1 MSSRSRTVSIWH
13 PSHPSRAS
21 YRMFKFE
28 EMTDDQK
35 VYYKNNIFNKSFTIY
50 HNDETKTVLTPKE
63 LGDFI
68 TVNGKNMYC
77 TYGKVTDIE
86 LDGANNSRLKLVIGG
101 ITYII
106 LISEF
111 TENIYITNNNILFLY
126 KSERG
131 LSFLGI
137 EKEEIIEANLFA
149 NERRLV
155 YPTHYS
161 FAQIF
166 EKEAEQEIKQKGTEQ
181 SDRAIKRQKFTA
193 GGSKIK
199 KITRKVYLDD
209 KGKSYI
215 KYDNIIIYLK
225 K

>member
-21 YRMFKFE
+21 YRIFKFE
-28 EMTDDQK
+28 EMTDVLK
-35 VYYKNNIFNKSFTIY
+35 KYYRDNIFNKSFTIY

-68 TVNGKNMYC
+68 AVNGKNMYC

-86 LDGANNSRLKLVIGG
+86 LDGATNSRLKLVIDG

-126 KSERG
+126 KG
-131 LSFLGI
+131 DISFLGI
-137 EKEEIIEANLFA
+137 EIEEIIEANLFA

-161 FAQIF
+161 FAEIF
-166 EKEAEQEIKQKGTEQ
+166 EKEAEQEIKKKGTEQ
-181 SDRAIKRQKFTA
+181 SERAKKKQKFTA

>member
-1 MSSRSRTVSIWH
+1 M
-13 PSHPSRAS
+13 
-21 YRMFKFE
+21 
-28 EMTDDQK
+28 
-35 VYYKNNIFNKSFTIY
+35 
-50 HNDETKTVLTPKE
+50 KTVLTPEE

-68 TVNGKNMYC
+68 AVNGKNMYC

-86 LDGANNSRLKLVIGG
+86 LDGANNSRLKLVIDG

-126 KSERG
+126 KG
-131 LSFLGI
+131 DISFLGI

-161 FAQIF
+161 FAEIF
-166 EKEAEQEIKQKGTEQ
+166 EIEAEQEIKQKGTAQRE
-181 SDRAIKRQKFTA
+181 RAIKKQKFTA